1 MNGRT
6 FRKQIKKA
14 EMDVN
19 LEDRIGE
26 AYTAHQEGRL
36 DVAERMYRELLLAV
50 PRQVDVLFL
59 LSSLL
64 LKSQPR
70 EAVELARQ
78 SLEAAFGAGGLGVT
92 QVALHDH
99 YAACLRATGASP
111 SLEFE
116 QLQLAQQ
123 LDPGTSERLFHV
135 ADALRRAGALEQA
148 ITTLEG
154 FLVRHPDNLN
164 ARTNLGALQF
174 QSGLLAE
181 SIANLQKVIKAKPNH
196 AEALTNLGN
205 AFSQQNRLELAVE
218 RYRQAVKFRP
228 DFADAWFNLAGAL
241 QKLGRLDE
249 ALAGYRKAIELN
261 PRFETATEGLNS
273 LYVQVVPRWHF
284 VMMNDRQRNE
294 AYDQAICRQ
303 VKRRKA
309 GGAAPLVLDIGA
321 GSGLLS
327 MMAARAGAET
337 VVACEMLKPV
347 ADKASEII
355 SRNGHADRIKL
366 HATKSNCLQI
376 GKELP
381 RGADMLVTEIFDVG
395 LLGEFV
401 LPALAH
407 ARRNL
412 LADAATI
419 VPARARVWMMP
430 IESNEIHAMFHVDN
444 RNSCGFDLEA
454 FNEFAKR
461 GYEQLALRRYAHT
474 ALADPVAVFD
484 FDFAQDIPD
493 RTVVLEVKPSRGG
506 LVHAWVFW
514 FTLYLDDQT
523 QFDTG
528 PFGQDTCWAQAVQV
542 EARPVAI
549 ARNMPLLIKASQSQ
563 TNIRFAFAD
572 SGKTSSPDV

>member
-1 MNGRT
+1 MET
-6 FRKQIKKA
+6 
-14 EMDVN
+14 N
-19 LEDRIGE
+19 LEDCIGE
-26 AYTAHQEGRL
+26 AYAAHHEGRL
-36 DVAERMYRELLLAV
+36 EDAERMYRGLLAQH

-64 LKSQPR
+64 LKMQPG
-70 EAVELARQ
+70 AAADLARQ
-78 SLEAAFGAGGLGVT
+78 SVEAALGAGGLGVS
-92 QVALHDH
+92 QAALHDH
-99 YAACLRATGASP
+99 YAACLCATGAAP
-111 SLEFE
+111 ELEAD
-116 QLQLAQQ
+116 QLGLAHR
-123 LDPGTSERLFHV
+123 LDAGAAERLFRL
-135 ADALRRAGALEQA
+135 ADAQRRAGILEQA
-148 ITTLEG
+148 IATLEAYLG
-154 FLVRHPDNLN
+154 QRPNDLN

-174 QSGLLAE
+174 QSGQLAE

-218 RYRQAVKFRP
+218 KYRQAVKFRP
-228 DFADAWFNLAGAL
+228 GFADAWFNLAGAL

-249 ALAGYRKAIELN
+249 SLPAYQRALELN
-261 PRFETATEGLNS
+261 PQLETATDGLNS
-273 LYVQVVPRWHF
+273 LHVQVVPRWHF
-284 VMMNDRQRNE
+284 VMMNDRLRNE

-303 VKRRKA
+303 VKRHKVS
-309 GGAAPLVLDIGA
+309 GAAPLVLDIGA

-327 MMAARAGAET
+327 MMAARAGAAA
-337 VVACEMLKPV
+337 VVTCEMVKPV
-347 ADKASEII
+347 ADKAREII
-355 SRNGHADRIKL
+355 SRNGYSDRITL

-376 GKELP
+376 GKELLRP
-381 RGADMLVTEIFDVG
+381 ADMLVTEIFDVG

-412 LADAATI
+412 LVSAATM

-430 IESNEIHAMFHVDN
+430 IESSEIHELFHVDN

-461 GYEQLALRRYAHT
+461 GYEQLAIRRYTHT

-493 RTVVLEVKPSRGG
+493 RTVTLDVTPLRGG

-514 FTLYLDDQT
+514 FTLYLDEQT

-542 EARPVAI
+542 EPQPFAI
-549 ARNMPLLIKASQSQ
+549 ARNTPIPVKATQSQ
-563 TNIRFAFAD
+563 TNIRFAP
-572 SGKTSSPDV
+572 SSRHPA